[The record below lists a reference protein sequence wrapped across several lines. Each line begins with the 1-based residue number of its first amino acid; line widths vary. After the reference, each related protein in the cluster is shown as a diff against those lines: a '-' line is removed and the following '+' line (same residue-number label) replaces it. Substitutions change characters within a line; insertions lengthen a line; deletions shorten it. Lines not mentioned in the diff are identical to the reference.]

1 MKKII
6 AAIIRVIIPKVVRK
20 HEREKESKRIH
31 NAYIMQDLLDN
42 EHRIKNAV
50 NKRFDTAYT
59 TKKAL
64 RTARIHGMSDY
75 YSDLA
80 LQGAD
85 FR

>member
-42 EHRIKNAV
+42 EHSGKESVVKKKLEFDMEVHSCILIKE
-50 NKRFDTAYT
+50 
-59 TKKAL
+59 
-64 RTARIHGMSDY
+64 I
-75 YSDLA
+75 
-80 LQGAD
+80 
-85 FR
+85 